1 MLIMEYATKFDWIF
15 NQFSKEFEVERKR
28 SVQQFSGMQ
37 FTKEGKEVTTQ
48 SHLINQIIKDVG
60 WGENQ
65 YKYPDIPMRSSQ
77 ILQRNQHEPNHD
89 ESIFY
94 YESMVGKPNYLGKS
108 SRPDIAY
115 AVHQWARFS

>member
-60 WGENQ
+60 
-65 YKYPDIPMRSSQ
+65 
-77 ILQRNQHEPNHD
+77 
-89 ESIFY
+89 
-94 YESMVGKPNYLGKS
+94 
-108 SRPDIAY
+108 
-115 AVHQWARFS
+115 